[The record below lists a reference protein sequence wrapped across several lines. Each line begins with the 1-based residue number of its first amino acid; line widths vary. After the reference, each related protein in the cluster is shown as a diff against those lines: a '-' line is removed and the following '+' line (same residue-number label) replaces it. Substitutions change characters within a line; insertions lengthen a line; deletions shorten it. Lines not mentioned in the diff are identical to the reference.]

1 MEIPDPTS
9 QSKTRLA
16 SATESPSAPPM
27 AGGGRGSVLGKVK
40 KRRRGRGRAA
50 APKWMIFV
58 AAIPGRT
65 RHFFRHTLPPWL
77 AAHRQQVTT
86 VAVSFA
92 VHLLVAGLLALWAL
106 PTESTQAFFDMIV
119 TRSSD
124 DVENLV
130 PIEIDEILQ
139 PESLQDLSVN
149 SNLKQML
156 SDLDSGDASKTLDDL
171 LNRDL
176 LMDLEPTDAE
186 METIFKQGEFG
197 GRSTAG
203 KAAAL
208 RKYGGTAD
216 SERAVAM
223 GLTWLQSIQR
233 EDGSWNFQ
241 DQGLDAKKGSLQRTE
256 VGATSLALL
265 CFLGSGHTHA
275 TEGPYQKT
283 VERGLAYIG
292 SQADVSQGMAD
303 LRGNYEGISGMYVQ
317 GLATICISE
326 AYALDRD
333 NKDLKRLTTMAVKF
347 IERAQNSGDGGWR
360 YSTSPSDRD
369 TSVSGWQIMALQS
382 AKAGRIPVSSSATR
396 LSRLFLRDAQTDSS
410 GAFYCYDPE
419 KRRDKNK
426 VMTAVGLL
434 CQMYLGWDRDHEGLK
449 QGVEFLA
456 TAGPDRN
463 NIYHNYYA
471 TQVLRHFGGDPWK
484 KWNQQMREL
493 LVSTQI
499 KDGPAAGSW
508 RVTDPHGG
516 SGGQIYQTA
525 LSILTL
531 EVYYRHLPIYRDLD
545 SSADDETD

>member
-1 MEIPDPTS
+1 MEHPDFTPQATTRPTS
-9 QSKTRLA
+9 SP
-16 SATESPSAPPM
+16 ESPPALPM
-27 AGGGRGSVLGKVK
+27 PGGEEGSVLGKVK
-40 KRRRGRGRAA
+40 RRRRVQGRAR
-50 APKWMIFV
+50 APRWMIFV
-58 AAIPGRT
+58 AAIPGHIRY
-65 RHFFRHTLPPWL
+65 FCLHTLPPWL
-77 AAHRQQVTT
+77 ATHKQQVTT
-86 VAVSFA
+86 VAVSLV

-106 PTESTQAFFDMIV
+106 PSESTQAFFDMIV

-124 DVENLV
+124 DLEDSAPLE
-130 PIEIDEILQ
+130 IEEILQ
-139 PESLQDLSVN
+139 PELLKDLSVN

-156 SDLDSGDASKTLDDL
+156 SDLDTGDASKAMDDILD
-171 LNRDL
+171 RDL
-176 LMDLEPTDAE
+176 LMELEPTDAE

-208 RKYGGTAD
+208 KKYGGTAD
-216 SERAVAM
+216 SERAVFL
-223 GLTWLQSIQR
+223 GLTWLQSIQQ

-241 DQGLDAKKGSLQRTE
+241 DQGLDARKGSLQRTE

-275 TEGPYQKT
+275 TEGPFQKT
-283 VERGLAYIG
+283 VEKGLAYIG

-347 IERAQNSGDGGWR
+347 IEKAQNSSDGGWR
-360 YSTSPSDRD
+360 YSTSPNDRD

-382 AKAGRIPVSSSATR
+382 AKAGRIPISSSATR
-396 LSRLFLRDAQTDSS
+396 LSRFFLKDAQADSS
-410 GAFYCYDPE
+410 GAYYCYDP
-419 KRRDKNK
+419 DKSKTRSK

-434 CQMYLGWDRDHEGLK
+434 CQMYMGWDRDHEGLK

-456 TAGPDRN
+456 AAGPDRN

-499 KDGPAAGSW
+499 TDGPAAGSW

-516 SGGQIYQTA
+516 SGGQIYQTT

-531 EVYYRHLPIYRDLD
+531 EVYYRHLPIYRKLE
-545 SSADDETD
+545 SAAEDETD